1 MKRSS
6 LNFFVAAAVLF
17 FSFSAVSAKGVEIHK
32 SGKGIIKDYQKNL
45 KEAQKKLLSLAEEI
59 PEKDYSWRPA
69 EGVRSISEALVHTA
83 VGNLFIPKFLGFKY
97 GEKFS
102 SSLEKEMT
110 KKEDVIALL
119 KKSFKFDN
127 ECFSKVNENHLGVE
141 VDFFNKQKATKRYV
155 LLLIIAHNHEHL
167 GQMIAYARSVGVV
180 PPWSQKKK

>member
-6 LNFFVAAAVLF
+6 LNLFVAAAVIF
-17 FSFSAVSAKGVEIHK
+17 FSFSVVSAKGVENSK
-32 SGKGIIKDYQKNL
+32 SGNGIIKDFQKNL
-45 KEAQKKLLSLAEEI
+45 KDAQEKLISLAEAI

-69 EGVRSISEALVHTA
+69 EGVRSVSEALVHTA

-102 SSLEKEMT
+102 ASMEKEIT
-110 KKEDVIALL
+110 KKADVIALL

-127 ECFSKVNENHLGVE
+127 ECFSKVDEKQLGVE
-141 VDFFNKQKATKRYV
+141 VDFFNKQKATKRYI
-155 LLLIIAHNHEHL
+155 LLLIITHNHEHL